1 MNLKRGWVVY
11 NENGYDELTTTSNN
25 FFIEIKNGKLMQKK
39 IINPKSLGFKIRNE
53 NELKGGSPKENAFL
67 MRRLFDGETG
77 AIRDNVILNTAAA
90 LVICEKVKSIEEG
103 IKLAENKID
112 SELLKRN
119 LNHW

>member
-1 MNLKRGWVVY
+1 MFKKDEPKKRMGC
-11 NENGYDELTTTSNN
+11 N
-25 FFIEIKNGKLMQKK
+25 FFIEIKNGKLMQKR

-90 LVICEKVKSIEEG
+90 LVICEKVNSIKEG
-103 IKLAENKID
+103 IKLAEYKID
-112 SELLKRN
+112 SGIAQKKLKSLLG
-119 LNHW
+119 